1 MSKKILKNVRIN
13 PITNEPDFYFPME
26 VTNPADKAYARL
38 NGLEIGM
45 AMLGNRRFLAI
56 MIPCKRKDYD
66 SKGREI
72 YLDTPSE
79 EQHRIYKA
87 LIKDELNRQ
96 EDEKQDGRCNI
107 PTANG
112 GTRRCPLRIPN
123 PAYAPGGNQPKTLA
137 NKCEECPY
145 EPFRQAHTVIE
156 LSCLDHESENGEM
169 EPYEAPSPKNYYAAD
184 DYEELAEK
192 FVAFIKSRKPRLAP
206 LAEKLVK
213 EASLTEASQELGKS
227 TSTTFSQKE
236 KLQELLR
243 EFLDNAILF

>member
-56 MIPCKRKDYD
+56 MIPCKRKGYD
-66 SKGREI
+66 DKGREI

-79 EQHRIYKA
+79 EQYRTYKA
-87 LIKDELNRQ
+87 LIKDKLNRQ

-112 GTRRCPLRIPN
+112 NTRRCPLRIPN
-123 PAYAPGGNQPKTLA
+123 PTYVPGGDQPKTLA
-137 NKCEECPY
+137 NRCEGCPY
-145 EPFRQAHTVIE
+145 ERFKQAHTVIE
-156 LSCLDHESENGEM
+156 LSCLDHEGEDGET
-169 EPYEAPSPKNYYAAD
+169 EPYEISAPESYYEAD
-184 DYEELAEK
+184 RYEDLADE
-192 FVAFIKSRKPRLAP
+192 FVAFITARKPRLAP

-213 EASLTEASQELGKS
+213 EHSLTEASQELGRP
-227 TSTTFSQKE
+227 TSTVHSQIK
-236 KLQELLR
+236 KLQELLT